1 LDVGFWADVR
11 DAVAE
16 RVKIVM
22 LLGGNQGD
30 CVKVSRFPKSRV
42 MPNGY
47 RWPKRAIDSRTNKAA
62 GVSAGSTTT
71 AAAAKGAADADAP
84 LAGHVLGLVFEK
96 NSTRT
101 RVSFDMAM
109 RQLGGSV
116 LILDSASSQLGRGET
131 IADTARVLSRMV
143 DAIMLRTDD
152 HAKIEEMARH
162 ATVPVINGL
171 TDRSH
176 PCQIVADLLTM
187 IEHGKALPGLEV
199 AWFGDGNNVL
209 HSVLEAAGLFKFNV
223 RVATPAGY
231 EPDPEF
237 VALARAGGAVVTL
250 TQDAEAAARGAD
262 VLITDTWISMGQADA
277 ADKKAAMA
285 PYQVNAALMAVAK
298 PDAVF
303 LHCLPAHVGDEVS
316 EDVFEGPQ
324 SVVFDEAENRIHAQK
339 SVLLWSFGRI
349 GGD

>member
-1 LDVGFWADVR
+1 MTGAGPFRHFLDLG
-11 DAVAE
+11 DA
-16 RVKIVM
+16 
-22 LLGGNQGD
+22 GGDDIAAMIND
-30 CVKVSRFPKSRV
+30 
-42 MPNGY
+42 
-47 RWPKRAIDSRTNKAA
+47 AIDRKAA
-62 GVSAGSTTT
+62 RAGLP
-71 AAAAKGAADADAP
+71 KGAPDADAP
-84 LAGHVLGLVFEK
+84 LAGRVLALVFEK

-101 RVSFDMAM
+101 RVSFDVAM

-143 DAIMLRTDD
+143 DGIMLRTDD

-171 TDRSH
+171 TDKSH

-187 IEHGKALPGLEV
+187 IEHRKALPGLDV

-209 HSVLEAAGLFKFNV
+209 HSILEAAGLFKFNV
-223 RVATPAGY
+223 RVAVPAGY
-231 EPDPEF
+231 EPDPAF
-237 VALARAGGAVVTL
+237 VAMARAGGATVTL
-250 TQDAEAAARGAD
+250 TQDAQAAARGAD
-262 VLITDTWISMGQADA
+262 VLVTDTWISMGQADA
-277 ADKKAAMA
+277 AEKKAAMA
-285 PYQVNAALMAVAK
+285 PFQVNAALMAHAK
-298 PDAVF
+298 PDAIF

-339 SVLLWSFGRI
+339 SVLLWSFGLL
-349 GGD
+349 GS